1 MRKPDQGGTWG
12 IFGGAFDPIH
22 YGHLGLAHDLLKA
35 LSYTGILF
43 VPSFNPPRKRDG
55 CVASFEH
62 RAEML
67 RLAIETEPL
76 FALDLLERESA
87 APGYTLLTV
96 RALKKRFPQTT
107 FDFIIGADLLTE
119 LESWYEADEILREVR
134 IVAGS
139 RPGAIVRIPAKFP
152 AGSIRVVETGLVDIA
167 SRDIRRLL
175 AEGMTQNELERRVPI
190 PVAQYIIDRGL
201 YR

>member
-1 MRKPDQGGTWG
+1 MPNPDQGGSWG

-35 LSYTGILF
+35 LKYSGILF

-55 CVASFEH
+55 CVASFED

-67 RLAIETEPL
+67 RLAIDGEPQ
-76 FALDLLERESA
+76 FAFDLLERESSE
-87 APGYTLLTV
+87 PGYTLLTV
-96 RALKKRFPQTT
+96 RALKKRFPKAI

-119 LESWYEADEILREVR
+119 LESWYEADEILKEVR

-139 RPGAIVRIPAKFP
+139 RPGALVKIPAKFP
-152 AGSIRVVETGLVDIA
+152 AGRIRVVETGLVDIA
-167 SRDIRRLL
+167 SRDIRRRL
-175 AEGMTQNELERRVPI
+175 ADGMSLKDLERLVPPRV
-190 PVAQYIIDRGL
+190 AAYIIDRGL